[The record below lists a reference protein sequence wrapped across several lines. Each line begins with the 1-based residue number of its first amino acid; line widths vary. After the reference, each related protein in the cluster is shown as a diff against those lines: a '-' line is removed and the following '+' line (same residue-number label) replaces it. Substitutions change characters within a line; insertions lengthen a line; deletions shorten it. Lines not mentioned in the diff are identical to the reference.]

1 MDPDALRRFVE
12 NHRAVQ
18 EREAQE
24 QRGKP
29 LSTADAWA
37 FAMELLRFDE
47 QMNGDPFRRYDPV
60 EEREDLEKYEAWS
73 KLRAGW
79 RRER

>member
-12 NHRAVQ
+12 NHRAAQ

-24 QRGKP
+24 RFGKP
-29 LSTADAWA
+29 LPTQQAWA
-37 FAMELLRFDE
+37 FAMELLCFDE
-47 QMNGDPFRRYDPV
+47 QMNGDPFTRRDPL
-60 EEREDLEKYEAWS
+60 EEEDDRRKYEAWT

-79 RRER
+79 KRER